1 MILQINA
8 TTIILSIVLLIVSY
22 LLGSIPFGLVIGK
35 TITGIDVREHGSKNI
50 GTTNCIR
57 VLGKKVGYTVFFF
70 DVLKGA
76 IVIILVKY
84 LFEPLNI
91 MEPMIPYI
99 FYGLAAIIGHLFSI
113 YLKFKGGKAVAVSLG
128 VVMALTPLAG
138 INCLI
143 VFGLVFV
150 LTGYVCLC
158 SSFAAL
164 TVGTTVWILHFVG
177 YNGTNGGLEYLFGRP
192 DWFTVGL
199 YTILVFVL
207 IFKHKENFK
216 RLKNGTENCFKKK
229 KIEEWLP
236 LFL

>member
-76 IVIILVKY
+76 VVIILVKY
-84 LFEPLNI
+84 IFEPLDI
-91 MEPMIPYI
+91 MSPMIPYI
-99 FYGLAAIIGHLFSI
+99 FYGLAAILGHLFSI

-128 VVMALTPLAG
+128 VVMALTPIAG

-150 LTGYVCLC
+150 LSGYVCLC

-164 TVGTTVWILHFVG
+164 TVGATVWILHFVG
-177 YNGTNGGLEYLFGRP
+177 YNGTNALLEYLWGRP

-216 RLKNGTENCFKKK
+216 RLINGTENCFKKK
-229 KIEEWLP
+229 KIEE
-236 LFL
+236 